1 MANTKRVLIESP
13 FKGKDWSETRRNI
26 LYARLCVRDSILRG
40 EAPFAS
46 HLFYTQTG
54 ILDDK
59 IEEERMRGIN
69 AGLTWGEDAQ
79 LSAFYQDFGFSRGM
93 EYGLKHA
100 QEVGRPIEKRSLGSS
115 EEVYFLLEEMAKKEP
130 FIPTGILF

>member
-1 MANTKRVLIESP
+1 METLQRVLVESP
-13 FKGKDWSETRRNI
+13 FKGNDWSETRRNI
-26 LYARLCVRDSILRG
+26 FYARLCVRDSILRG

-69 AGLTWGEDAQ
+69 AGLTWGEDAE
-79 LSAFYQDFGFSRGM
+79 LSAFYQDFGFSKGM

-100 QEVGRPIEKRSLGSS
+100 NEIGRKIDYRNLGSQS
-115 EEVYFLLEEMAKKEP
+115 DVLCMIEEMSKKEP

>member
-1 MANTKRVLIESP
+1 MYKRVLIESP
-13 FKGKDWSETRRNI
+13 FKGKDWSETRRNL

-69 AGLTWGEDAQ
+69 AGLSWGEIAE
-79 LSAFYQDFGFSRGM
+79 LSAFYTDFGFSKGM

-100 QEVGRPIEKRSLGSS
+100 KDIGRPTETRSLGNTEQLSL
-115 EEVYFLLEEMAKKEP
+115 LLEEMAKKEP
-130 FIPTGILF
+130 FIQTGILF

>member
-1 MANTKRVLIESP
+1 MYKRVLIESP
-13 FKGKDWSETRRNI
+13 FKGKDWSETRRNL

-69 AGLTWGEDAQ
+69 AGLSWGEIAE
-79 LSAFYQDFGFSRGM
+79 LSAFYTDFGLSRGM

-100 QEVGRPIEKRSLGSS
+100 KDIGRPTETRSLGNT
-115 EEVYFLLEEMAKKEP
+115 E
-130 FIPTGILF
+130 